1 MTFSL
6 TGEQIIVEGLGLGD
20 CRPVIEF
27 PSGQIPS
34 GEPGRHLEAAL
45 IQINATFGFNTT
57 PHTFNTT
64 WVPTRDDPKAFHGA
78 SGQAPLPG
86 RIIGFTVG
94 EFLASGEITHSEY
107 SANSQGTILQIN
119 LRDTRRC
126 LDAIKLVT
134 EDLGN
139 NPGSG
144 VISVARGVR
153 ITQGFTD
160 LEGNISEE
168 LFREY
173 RKVLEQGC
181 TYPQILDAIQLAI
194 DENEIDFDLDT
205 IPSKEDLEANL
216 GGDASAIR
224 FTFDSTPLSEAIT
237 RILEGAAYDWYWS
250 MSEQKVRL
258 INRKIA
264 FELQESDLLEIAA
277 ELGATSG
284 LQQTISLQFG
294 DDLVTQPRRVRL
306 LGAHQEGWL
315 NSPLLGPIDGVPA
328 PEQGIIFTPAWPN
341 FSVQFTDAVGILRSY
356 KPSDLELQAAL
367 KGIEHWTYFKKYQTA
382 PTNLSLTSPG
392 FGLPQ
397 DAGSIAAQHPDF
409 ESRIDPAQPIATLGG
424 NESGQIRLIN
434 NRRDANQNWV
444 LNFYNRVRDHA
455 TRFYGRAY
463 LASGILAN
471 AASGA
476 FQLANAAWGNIE
488 NQIEGQQI
496 SVQGSSGLFVNNYEI
511 NRDLGPLAPFKGTD
525 DKISAY
531 AVLPSGTVYGPEGE
545 DPPASFGQ
553 WTEDY
558 NVGNAPAA
566 SGRRQ
571 RTGEHYIPITLTEV
585 GELVIDPRD
594 PLASFEEYPEGTLL
608 CELPIIAGTGLGEN
622 FVFRNLVTLT
632 EDALDSTSSGL
643 LDVVDPGILIDPYA
657 VLSGVA
663 IPVTF
668 TERYG
673 MSFPQEW
680 VSGQLAT
687 PCDSEV
693 LVIDDQFGPWNF
705 PPQGRTTSVQLME
718 DRAFRRLQGLI
729 APAANSQFSQI
740 EIVGLPTISF
750 DSFSNN
756 APNASGVIGVR
767 NHGITDVNFTL
778 NANGI
783 RTNYRIASFFAEFGK
798 EAPLGE
804 RQRAILNG
812 IITPIDFDLASP
824 LAPTPRIR
832 PRPTPP
838 PIIGAPRGK
847 GETIRRATI
856 TEVNFALTFSNTPA
870 AGTQERYRGE
880 TQQDYTVPAK
890 IPGSIDPDFISAVGQ
905 GGAIC
910 VDGFLNLGDEALY
923 HVNEF
928 KLPGGR
934 REIQRYWTGGR
945 PFANGTVV
953 LVSGVGS
960 SSSVFS
966 VAIEGT
972 DPLRRLVDV
981 PLLNGAVNVGERTTL
996 VTRAGGTNPFLS
1008 RPGSSLVVD
1017 GVFLNP
1023 GGNSSVP
1030 VQVISV
1036 TDVGTSGALVGV
1048 QPLTDNGDVNTA
1060 ATITGSVVPLPHPEF
1075 VIVGDKGQ
1083 FVSSAVLETNPTT
1096 PGTGEQTVGSFFMS
1110 NRQNFIK
1117 FS

>member
-1 MTFSL
+1 M
-6 TGEQIIVEGLGLGD
+6 
-20 CRPVIEF
+20 
-27 PSGQIPS
+27 
-34 GEPGRHLEAAL
+34 
-45 IQINATFGFNTT
+45 
-57 PHTFNTT
+57 
-64 WVPTRDDPKAFHGA
+64 
-78 SGQAPLPG
+78 
-86 RIIGFTVG
+86 
-94 EFLASGEITHSEY
+94 
-107 SANSQGTILQIN
+107 
-119 LRDTRRC
+119 
-126 LDAIKLVT
+126 
-134 EDLGN
+134 
-139 NPGSG
+139 
-144 VISVARGVR
+144 
-153 ITQGFTD
+153 
-160 LEGNISEE
+160 
-168 LFREY
+168 
-173 RKVLEQGC
+173 
-181 TYPQILDAIQLAI
+181 
-194 DENEIDFDLDT
+194 
-205 IPSKEDLEANL
+205 
-216 GGDASAIR
+216 
-224 FTFDSTPLSEAIT
+224 
-237 RILEGAAYDWYWS
+237 
-250 MSEQKVRL
+250 
-258 INRKIA
+258 
-264 FELQESDLLEIAA
+264 
-277 ELGATSG
+277 
-284 LQQTISLQFG
+284 
-294 DDLVTQPRRVRL
+294 
-306 LGAHQEGWL
+306 
-315 NSPLLGPIDGVPA
+315 
-328 PEQGIIFTPAWPN
+328 
-341 FSVQFTDAVGILRSY
+341 
-356 KPSDLELQAAL
+356 
-367 KGIEHWTYFKKYQTA
+367 
-382 PTNLSLTSPG
+382 
-392 FGLPQ
+392 
-397 DAGSIAAQHPDF
+397 
-409 ESRIDPAQPIATLGG
+409 
-424 NESGQIRLIN
+424 
-434 NRRDANQNWV
+434 
-444 LNFYNRVRDHA
+444 
-455 TRFYGRAY
+455 
-463 LASGILAN
+463 
-471 AASGA
+471 
-476 FQLANAAWGNIE
+476 
-488 NQIEGQQI
+488 
-496 SVQGSSGLFVNNYEI
+496 
-511 NRDLGPLAPFKGTD
+511 
-525 DKISAY
+525 
-531 AVLPSGTVYGPEGE
+531 
-545 DPPASFGQ
+545 
-553 WTEDY
+553 
-558 NVGNAPAA
+558 
-566 SGRRQ
+566 
-571 RTGEHYIPITLTEV
+571 
-585 GELVIDPRD
+585 
-594 PLASFEEYPEGTLL
+594 
-608 CELPIIAGTGLGEN
+608 
-622 FVFRNLVTLT
+622 
-632 EDALDSTSSGL
+632 
-643 LDVVDPGILIDPYA
+643 
-657 VLSGVA
+657 
-663 IPVTF
+663 
-668 TERYG
+668 
-673 MSFPQEW
+673 
-680 VSGQLAT
+680 
-687 PCDSEV
+687 
-693 LVIDDQFGPWNF
+693 
-705 PPQGRTTSVQLME
+705 
-718 DRAFRRLQGLI
+718 I

-756 APNASGVIGVR
+756 APNASGVIGLR

-856 TEVNFALTFSNTPA
+856 TEDNFALTFSNTPA

-953 LVSGVGS
+953 FVSGVGS

-1030 VQVISV
+1030 VQVVSV
-1036 TDVGTSGALVGV
+1036 VNVGTSGALVSV

-1083 FVSSAVLETNPTT
+1083 FVSSAVLATSPTT